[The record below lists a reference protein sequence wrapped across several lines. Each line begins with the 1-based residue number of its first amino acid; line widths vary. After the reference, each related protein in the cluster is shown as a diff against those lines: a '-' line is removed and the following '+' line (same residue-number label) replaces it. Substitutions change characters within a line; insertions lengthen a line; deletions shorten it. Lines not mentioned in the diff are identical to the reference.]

1 MVTHIRIGSIRGE
14 NPKKRGHKS
23 RDDIRRKGQ
32 RKQREK
38 IEEKNKRKKFKEKAG
53 GKVQAQQQA
62 FPV

>member
-32 RKQREK
+32 RKQRET

-53 GKVQAQQQA
+53 TK
-62 FPV
+62 

>member
-1 MVTHIRIGSIRGE
+1 MVTHIRIDSIWGE
-14 NPKKRGHKS
+14 NPKKRGLKS

-53 GKVQAQQQA
+53 TK
-62 FPV
+62 